1 MVDATVEIEAV
12 LATAVDDSS
21 IFGTIKSYK
30 YKGLKT
36 LIGTKNDL
44 IACETLIESLTFP
57 VDHYVC

>member
-36 LIGTKNDL
+36 LNDL